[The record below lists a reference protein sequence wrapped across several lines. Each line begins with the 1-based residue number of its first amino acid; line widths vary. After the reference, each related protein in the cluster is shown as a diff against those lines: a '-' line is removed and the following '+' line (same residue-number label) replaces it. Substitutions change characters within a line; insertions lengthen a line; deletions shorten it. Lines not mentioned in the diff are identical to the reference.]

1 MNSPK
6 VVSLFSGCGG
16 LDLGFER
23 AGFEIV
29 FAADH
34 DPAAVKAYKRNIGSE
49 AHVLDV
55 RSNDFEASLRRVPSC
70 DVLLGGFPCQG
81 FSKAGPKQHTDERNQ
96 LYRAMIKALEI
107 LRPATFVAENVD
119 GLAQNFSG
127 RFLKEIINDC
137 AAVGYSVEWKLVDA
151 AWFGIPQHRRRI
163 LIVGRR
169 ADLSGELNFD
179 WPIADHEP
187 ITRNGERA
195 LHHEYKFWAGSLQAP
210 RTLADAIADIPANA
224 ADHET
229 RTAAKTSKTLAI
241 MRSIKT
247 GQKLCNARHDVTS
260 VKTWDIPEA
269 YGETTP
275 DEREILNLIVR
286 NRRHKK
292 YGSIPNGNPLS
303 LVTISALC
311 GREVS
316 LAELASLVSR
326 GFLKQVGEKWDV
338 AGAMFASGLYKRP
351 QWQVPSPT
359 VLTNFDNPRFFLHP
373 TANRPFTVREVARM
387 QTFPD
392 NFVFQ
397 DAGVSPREAYRL
409 VGNAV
414 PPLLGMKVALAIMD
428 MLAKR
433 VARAAA

>member
-1 MNSPK
+1 
-6 VVSLFSGCGG
+6 
-16 LDLGFER
+16 
-23 AGFEIV
+23 
-29 FAADH
+29 
-34 DPAAVKAYKRNIGSE
+34 
-49 AHVLDV
+49 
-55 RSNDFEASLRRVPSC
+55 
-70 DVLLGGFPCQG
+70 
-81 FSKAGPKQHTDERNQ
+81 
-96 LYRAMIKALEI
+96 MIKALEI